1 MPSEPD
7 DATAGRHRTGNRR
20 ELEAVRAREER
31 WKLLARAGTV
41 LASSL
46 DLGETLASMARTM
59 VPDLADFCILFL
71 VDDEG
76 HLRPQAVAHA
86 QSEKEARLWDLARDY
101 RPEDVP
107 ESLLLQV
114 VERGAPI
121 LVQDVRAWVE
131 TRGRFDMARA
141 IAGELLPDSMVVAP
155 LTARGRSLGT
165 LILATQGSGRRYGS
179 GDDSFV
185 HELARRAGLAVD
197 NARLY
202 GELVESARRKD
213 ELLAMLAHELRN
225 PLAPVVSSLELLR
238 RLPPGETARQGE
250 ILDRAERQVEQLRRL
265 VDDLLDVSRVTRGKI
280 FLDRVPLDLR
290 RIVERSVAS
299 CRDELE
305 ARRHRLEVVLPEVPL
320 RVDGDPVRLEQVV
333 CNLLHN
339 AARYTPT
346 GGRVW
351 VRLAESPAED
361 DGWAV
366 LSVEDDGLGMEP
378 DLVRRAFELFA
389 QGDRSLART
398 EGGLGL
404 GLAVVK
410 RLVEL
415 HGGRVEA
422 SSPGPDRGSRFT
434 VRLPSFQPEASAAVG
449 PEVPAAEPELHR
461 SRELPRILVVEDNGD
476 AAEALGE
483 LLSTLGY
490 RVDVALNGPDGL
502 ALARET
508 HPDVVLL
515 DLGLPGMDG
524 YQVARELRAN
534 PWGADALIVALTGYG
549 QPSDVERTLASG
561 FDHHLLKP
569 VRIDRLRELL
579 DASMEQR
586 RDGG

>member
-1 MPSEPD
+1 M
-7 DATAGRHRTGNRR
+7 
-20 ELEAVRAREER
+20 EAVRAREER

-76 HLRPQAVAHA
+76 HLRPQAAAHA
-86 QSEKEARLWDLARDY
+86 RNEKEARLWDLARDY

-114 VERGAPI
+114 VEHGDPV
-121 LVQDVRAWVE
+121 LVQDVLAWVE
-131 TRGRFDMARA
+131 TRGRLDMARA

-155 LTARGRSLGT
+155 LTARGRSLGV
-165 LILATQGSGRRYGS
+165 LILATQDSGRRYGP

-202 GELVESARRKD
+202 GELVESAQRKD

-225 PLAPVVSSLELLR
+225 PLAPVISSLEHLR

-250 ILDRAERQVEQLRRL
+250 ILDRAERQVDQLRRL

-280 FLDRVPLDLR
+280 VLDRTPVDLR

-305 ARRHRLEVVLPEVPL
+305 ARRHRLEVVLPEAPL

-339 AARYTPT
+339 AARYTPP

-351 VRLAESPAED
+351 VRLAKSPAED
-361 DGWAV
+361 AGWAV

-378 DLVRRAFELFA
+378 ALVRRAFDLFA

-404 GLAVVK
+404 GLPVVQ

-415 HGGRVEA
+415 HGGEVEA

-434 VRLPSFQPEASAAVG
+434 VRLPLLEAEAA
-449 PEVPAAEPELHR
+449 EVVEPDRPAAEPKPELPEPR
-461 SRELPRILVVEDNGD
+461 ALPRILVVEDNRD

-483 LLSTLGY
+483 LLSAFGY
-490 RVDVALNGPDGL
+490 PVDVALDGPDGL
-502 ALARET
+502 ALAREA
-508 HPDVVLL
+508 HPEVVLL

-569 VRIDRLRELL
+569 VQIDCLRELL
-579 DASMEQR
+579 DMVIRRR
-586 RDGG
+586 RDDG